1 MTGEAPHTGMLVQPS
16 GHTCLLGFPFNF
28 KRTHLQA
35 VKKKAAAPWLG
46 AQTVLPNWCSDQ
58 AAEAPRVANVRLLLL
73 THCWHR
79 VPTPHAMSDPKS
91 QVSNSSVWL
100 MAEHPDGLIHHS
112 DHRPLTG
119 PLGNKV
125 SEREGQ
131 ASGSPQEG
139 VGGLWGG
146 EQICKIQIPPR
157 LGDSEQPVSVPGPAA
172 CR

>member
-1 MTGEAPHTGMLVQPS
+1 MLVQPS

-35 VKKKAAAPWLG
+35 VKKRAAAPWLG

-100 MAEHPDGLIHHS
+100 VAEHPDGLIHPS

-119 PLGNKV
+119 PLDNKV

-131 ASGSPQEG
+131 ASGSPQDG
-139 VGGLWGG
+139 VGGFG
-146 EQICKIQIPPR
+146 EGKR
-157 LGDSEQPVSVPGPAA
+157 FAKSKSHRGWVSLSSPSVFQVSAA